1 MQRFR
6 RQTIEGTLVNLEE
19 QQQPTQDYLPT
30 NVWAQS
36 MNKVSISS
44 EREYRDNIRRKRV
57 NERVSYD
64 NLIQYAQEFQRAHR
78 LEEYVAYKLR
88 LLGLNAI
95 ALPAKA
101 DGNTKTKA
109 IDIVITTGSGQQLA
123 LEVKEA
129 RHKCTSLGL
138 PVTDGNDGFE
148 SYPEQLY
155 IDACYSYDAKEIA
168 CERKSQILL
177 GAIVLCPIARLSD
190 AEFTT
195 LGAVYCPV
203 DQWQIK
209 TTQRGQKVYSV
220 YVADRSQMFTLND
233 LVAEVNEYV

>member
-6 RQTIEGTLVNLEE
+6 RQTIEGTLANPEE
-19 QQQPTQDYLPT
+19 QQPTQDYLPT
-30 NVWAQS
+30 NVWAQV

-57 NERVSYD
+57 SERIAYD
-64 NLIQYAQEFQRAHR
+64 DLIKYAHEFQRAHR

-109 IDIVITTGSGQQLA
+109 ADIVITTESGQKLA
-123 LEVKEA
+123 IEVKEA
-129 RHKCTSLGL
+129 RHPCTALGL
-138 PVTDGNDGFE
+138 PLSDGNDGFA
-148 SYPEQLY
+148 SYPQLLNV
-155 IDACYSYDAKEIA
+155 DSCYGYDSKERA
-168 CERKSQILL
+168 CERRGEVLL

-190 AEFTT
+190 EEFTT
-195 LGAVYCPV
+195 LGCVYLPV
-203 DQWQIK
+203 DDWSIK
-209 TTQRGQKVYSV
+209 TTGRDGKVYDV
-220 YVADRSQMFTLND
+220 YQANQKQMFTLND
-233 LVAEVNEYV
+233 LVAEVQAYA